1 MLDLVRMATGEKRIG
16 FMRVGNG
23 TPRRA
28 IPQSPPQVCRSSRA
42 AYCEAAV
49 QLVREMPDLVR
60 HDGIGMRF
68 QIKFSMTIGEIA
80 GRARNDGKG

>member
-28 IPQSPPQVCRSSRA
+28 FSQSPPQVCRCSRA

-49 QLVREMPDLVR
+49 QLDERCR
-60 HDGIGMRF
+60 
-68 QIKFSMTIGEIA
+68 IKFSMT
-80 GRARNDGKG
+80 GKE